1 MVGHQVTVW
10 GEVSRLQFELHRVG
24 MNAWIEDKSMNGT
37 CANGIKLGTEDHHC
51 IYQGHVIP
59 ILQKDFKV
67 FYFMSD
73 ERRCINFLS

>member
-1 MVGHQVTVW
+1 
-10 GEVSRLQFELHRVG
+10 
-24 MNAWIEDKSMNGT
+24 MNTWIEDKSMNGT

-67 FYFMSD
+67 FFHEQVSHKRGNKIIAMGP
-73 ERRCINFLS
+73 IIL